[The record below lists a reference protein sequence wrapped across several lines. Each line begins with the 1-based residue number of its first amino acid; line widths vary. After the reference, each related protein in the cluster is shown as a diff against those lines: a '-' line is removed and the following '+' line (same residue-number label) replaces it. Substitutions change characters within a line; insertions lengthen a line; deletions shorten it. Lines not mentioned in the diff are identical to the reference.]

1 MKQWRDRQISLI
13 KGMDTAMQ
21 LYLSILIFTAIGL
34 AFSNNVVSNYFK
46 DAYQV
51 NAYQRG
57 LIEFPREIPGII
69 SIFVIAALSFLSDL
83 RISMIAQVLSFIGIA
98 ILGVTTPSFNMML
111 VFIFINS
118 LGMHLFFP
126 LQDSIGLSLAEK
138 DKMGVRMG
146 QYKGVFTG
154 FQMLASVFVFI
165 GFKAGFL
172 SFVTPVKWLFLLA
185 GISALIVL
193 YLMLK
198 LDKYMPMS
206 HHQPKLKFVFRKK
219 YSMYYI
225 LVIMFGVQK
234 QIMMVYGPW
243 VLIEL
248 LNKQADTL
256 AILGIISSFIGIFFI
271 PALGR
276 WLDYFGVKKLL
287 YADALSFIGVYLLY
301 GLLSAGYV
309 NQTLPKV
316 GFGVLLAY
324 GLFIIDRMSTQMSI
338 VRTVYLKT
346 IATASS
352 DITPTLTLGQSMDH
366 FVSILCAYLGGLVWV
381 SWGPQYIFFLAAGLS
396 VVNLIVAILVKVPA
410 VNEGI

>member
-1 MKQWRDRQISLI
+1 MRV
-13 KGMDTAMQ
+13 MDTAMK
-21 LYLSILIFTAIGL
+21 LYISILIFTAIGL

-51 NAYQRG
+51 DAYQRG

-69 SIFVIAALSFLSDL
+69 SIFVIAGLSFLSDL
-83 RISMIAQVLSFIGIA
+83 RISMIAQILSAIGI
-98 ILGVTTPSFNMML
+98 IVLGVTTPSFNMML
-111 VFIFINS
+111 LFIFINS
-118 LGMHLFFP
+118 MGMHLFFP
-126 LQDSIGLSLAEK
+126 LQDSIGLALAEK

-146 QYKGVFTG
+146 QYKGIFTG

-165 GFKAGFL
+165 GFKKGFL
-172 SFVTPVKWLFLLA
+172 SFVSPVKWLFLLA
-185 GISALIVL
+185 GASAIVVF

-198 LDKYMPMS
+198 LDRHMQVS
-206 HHQPKLKFVFRKK
+206 HHQPKLKVVFRKQ
-219 YSMYYI
+219 YSLYYI
-225 LVIMFGVQK
+225 LVVMFGVQK

-256 AILGIISSFIGIFFI
+256 AILTIISSFVGIFFI

-276 WLDYFGVKKLL
+276 WLDRYGVKKLL

-309 NQTLPKV
+309 SDSLPKV
-316 GFGVLLAY
+316 GIGVLLAY

-346 IATASS
+346 IVLSAS

-366 FVSILCAYLGGLVWV
+366 FVSILCAYLGGIVWV

-396 VVNLIVAILVKVPA
+396 VVNLLVAIAVKVP
-410 VNEGI
+410 VNNDADEVIQ